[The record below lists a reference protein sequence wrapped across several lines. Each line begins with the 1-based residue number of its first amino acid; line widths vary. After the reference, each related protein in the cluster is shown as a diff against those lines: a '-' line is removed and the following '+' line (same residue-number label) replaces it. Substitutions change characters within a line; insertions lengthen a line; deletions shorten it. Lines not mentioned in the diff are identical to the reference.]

1 MRKPI
6 SRHCSK
12 RAGRSREVILVFRS
26 ADIMAARS
34 RRGAESSAET
44 HKENGKG
51 ENPNRKTI
59 EAIKDATGQHW
70 QYRRDPSSCNAS

>member
-1 MRKPI
+1 
-6 SRHCSK
+6 
-12 RAGRSREVILVFRS
+12 
-26 ADIMAARS
+26 MAARS